1 MSEKLYI
8 IQGGAGAGS
17 TVKMVNQLLAGVHIA
32 SAAEGMAF
40 GARLGLNTRSLY
52 DAILDT
58 AGTSWMFQNR
68 VPHMLDDDYTP
79 HSALDIFVK
88 DLGIIASEAKRLKIP
103 VPIAAS
109 ALQQFVQGT
118 HSIIPHEQT
127 ASIRITWLLVLH
139 SLSHIWL

>member
-1 MSEKLYI
+1 
-8 IQGGAGAGS
+8 
-17 TVKMVNQLLAGVHIA
+17 
-32 SAAEGMAF
+32 
-40 GARLGLNTRSLY
+40 
-52 DAILDT
+52 
-58 AGTSWMFQNR
+58 MFQNR

-127 ASIRITWLLVLH
+127 ACIHITWLLVLH